1 MLRKS
6 IPICLLMAL
15 LLPAAVIADDLTKVI
30 QKDLIA
36 LGYDPGNIQGEL
48 STETVV
54 AISKFQAENSLDVTG
69 EPTPQLAGVIKA
81 TIKNKNKLAGGTAN
95 APAPAGTQ
103 ATGSQQTDP
112 AALQAAQQQC
122 LQEKIAEKQ
131 KAQKKK
137 KGFGSLMRAVTN
149 TAARFGGN
157 SDLARQ
163 VGETSHDIYNVNAT
177 ADDWERAAEDLG
189 LTEDELE
196 ACRNPQV

>member
-6 IPICLLMAL
+6 IPICVLMAL
-15 LLPAAVIADDLTKVI
+15 LVPATVIADDLTKII

-81 TIKNKNKLAGGTAN
+81 TLNNKNKLAGGAATAPS
-95 APAPAGTQ
+95 AAGAQ
-103 ATGSQQTDP
+103 AANSQQMDP

-131 KAQKKK
+131 KSQKKK

-149 TAARFGGN
+149 TASRFGGG

-163 VGETSHDIYNVNAT
+163 VSETSNDIYNVNAT

-196 ACRNPQV
+196 ACRNPQS

>member
-6 IPICLLMAL
+6 IPICMLLVV
-15 LLPAAVIADDLTKVI
+15 LLPAAANADELTQII

-48 STETVV
+48 STDTVV

-69 EPTPQLAGVIKA
+69 EPSPQLAGIIKA
-81 TIKNKNKLAGGTAN
+81 TLSNKNKVAGGSAT
-95 APAPAGTQ
+95 APAAASAQPANSQPTDA
-103 ATGSQQTDP
+103 AT
-112 AALQAAQQQC
+112 LQAAQQQC
-122 LQEKIAEKQ
+122 LQEKIAAKQ
-131 KAQKKK
+131 KSQKKK
-137 KGFGSLMRAVTN
+137 KGFGSLMRAVSN

-163 VGETSHDIYNVNAT
+163 VSKSSHDIYNVDAT

-189 LTEDELE
+189 LTKDDLE
-196 ACRNPQV
+196 ACQNPQS